1 MQMTEFGRVV
11 SALMAEQGVRS
22 QMDLVRLF
30 RSHGYTLTQ
39 GRLSH
44 WLLGRYA
51 VAKDFP
57 AQLTEVLALDEEQ
70 KMKLAV
76 AFAFGQG
83 EPAKASQTA
92 TCIHIA

>member
-1 MQMTEFGRVV
+1 MTEFGRVV
-11 SALMAEQGVRS
+11 NALMAEQGVRS
-22 QMDLVRLF
+22 QMELVRLF
-30 RSHGYTLTQ
+30 RASGYTLTQ

-57 AQLTEVLALDEEQ
+57 SQLAEVLELDEEQ

-83 EPAKASQTA
+83 EPAKVSQA
-92 TCIHIA
+92 AV